1 MGRAVRRKRALNTQP
16 ISLPDLPEGASDPA
30 FREFYDHWRRAS
42 PPGLLPGR
50 QHIDPVA
57 RIPWLVANLALFDV
71 VPGKEG
77 LRFRVSQIG
86 ELMVNVTGSDPT
98 GRFVDDLIKPEFRSR
113 VNAAFAQVARE
124 RVAHYWENPMW
135 THQNDFIRM
144 RRLALPLASD
154 GRNVDAIFACYVR
167 SDEPT
172 AEEHRLEGP
181 ASDGRPRGVRL

>member
-1 MGRAVRRKRALNTQP
+1 M
-16 ISLPDLPEGASDPA
+16 PDLPDGASDPA
-30 FREFYDHWRRAS
+30 FREFYDHWRRAA

-57 RIPWLVANLALFDV
+57 RIPWLVANLALFEV
-71 VPGKEG
+71 VPTGGG
-77 LRFRVSQIG
+77 LRFRVSQTG

-98 GRFVDDLIKPEFRSR
+98 GRFVDELIKPEFQAR
-113 VNAAFAQVARE
+113 VNAALAQVVSE
-124 RVAHYWENPMW
+124 RIAHYWENQMW

-154 GRNVDAIFACYVR
+154 GRNVDMIFACYVR

-172 AEEHRLEGP
+172 AEDHRLDGP
-181 ASDGRPRGVRL
+181 AGDGPTGDIRL